1 MNSWQVADAQN
12 LNFAIA
18 AVYVLQA
25 LAEARGQRVPLS
37 FPSENPTHA
46 PTSVG
51 NNKRVEED
59 STKDRAVSQMR
70 RIVEAIKQCPEQA
83 PRDAE
88 FAAAIIKYTKP
99 LVQDWDVVTS
109 DSLRSPFQGFIRFRT
124 SGHYEETEA
133 AKQSKKLDAKYRQAL
148 QGMKWCEE
156 QHGWSCY
163 VTEYRFEFEL
173 GSDTPELRKA
183 TMFIAI
189 EKEPR
194 LYEPGDGSCF
204 DRIAKSPDSV
214 FTGRRE
220 QK

>member
-1 MNSWQVADAQN
+1 
-12 LNFAIA
+12 
-18 AVYVLQA
+18 
-25 LAEARGQRVPLS
+25 
-37 FPSENPTHA
+37 
-46 PTSVG
+46 
-51 NNKRVEED
+51 
-59 STKDRAVSQMR
+59 MR

-83 PRDAE
+83 PCDAE

-194 LYEPGDGSCF
+194 HEIAMGEDGT
-204 DRIAKSPDSV
+204 RRQKGHAV
-214 FTGRRE
+214 FGRRE
-220 QK
+220 ICRCCGGWEDEDLRVIRLELSSLI